1 LTLQLVLEK
10 LFISLLVLVLS
21 LLELLALV
29 KFFLLAAVAGVE
41 PVTTQAALVAVAVE
55 QVVMFITLL
64 QFYHLEL

>member
-1 LTLQLVLEK
+1 VLVNQLLN
-10 LFISLLVLVLS
+10 LLVLVL
-21 LLELLALV
+21 LLLARLELV